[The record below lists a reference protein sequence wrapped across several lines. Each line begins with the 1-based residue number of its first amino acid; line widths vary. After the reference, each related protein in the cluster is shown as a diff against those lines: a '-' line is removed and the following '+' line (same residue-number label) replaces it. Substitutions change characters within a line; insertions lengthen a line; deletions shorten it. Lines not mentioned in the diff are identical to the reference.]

1 MSITD
6 EYTKVVTAIE
16 IVDRSIAFHR
26 DEIQRSWVLRA
37 ALATRLE
44 GLGGTPPQVSSTV
57 EVPTQP
63 VLSDAT
69 QKAADEWLAQID
81 AAIPVQAITGRQE
94 SMPEPPRPYG
104 QITEWDELSETQRK
118 DWIAEIRRWDEF
130 RTRLTQEHAELQG
143 RLGPEGYKALYEAA
157 AQDGPTTD
165 TMPPVVQTS
174 PLSAVVMPHGYRYE
188 RLLIRTDDIPD
199 EFDVII
205 LQDSPIIPEAHLVET
220 PRPENLS
227 KSLCGRLGRHWWVP
241 GDGDF
246 EEQVELCAFC
256 ARQIPGVI

>member
-6 EYTKVVTAIE
+6 EHTKVVTALN
-16 IVDRSIAFHR
+16 IVDRSIAYHR
-26 DEIQRSWVLRA
+26 DEIQRLWALRA
-37 ALATRLE
+37 ALAARLE
-44 GLGGTPPQVSSTV
+44 SFGGEPPQISSTV

-63 VLSDAT
+63 VVSETT
-69 QKAADEWLAQID
+69 QKAADEWLAHID

-104 QITEWDELSETQRK
+104 QITEWDELSEAQRK

-157 AQDGPTTD
+157 AQDGPPTD
-165 TMPPVVQTS
+165 TMAPVVETS
-174 PLSAVVMPHGYRYE
+174 PLSSVVMPMGYRYE
-188 RLLIRTDDIPD
+188 RLLIRTDDIP
-199 EFDVII
+199 EQYDVII
-205 LQDSPIIPEAHLVET
+205 LQDSPVTPEAHLVEI
-220 PRPENLS
+220 PRPEPLS
-227 KSLCGRLGRHWWVP
+227 KALCGRIGRHWWVP
-241 GDGDF
+241 GNGDF
-246 EEQVELCAFC
+246 EERAELCAFC